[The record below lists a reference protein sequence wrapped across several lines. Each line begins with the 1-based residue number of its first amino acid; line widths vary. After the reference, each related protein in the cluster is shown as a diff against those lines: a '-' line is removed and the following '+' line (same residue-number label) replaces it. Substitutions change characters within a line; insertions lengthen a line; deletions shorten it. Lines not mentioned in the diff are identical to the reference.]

1 MSTNRDDHQP
11 MSSQEIELE
20 MAMMEIYELM
30 TSHDDFALDDVTMK
44 LAESCHNYFAFV
56 EGKENG
62 EIPDVKVEEITD
74 DQVPGLIEK
83 ATKFCQAKLKKD
95 EPSPNMS
102 SQSSNQVP
110 AKRPLKPT
118 PKITLTTTPQFGG
131 GNSAFHKFRNEGI
144 KTEIKTQGNSGVT
157 LVQKDGLKPYTKI
170 TSSVKHEK
178 RHNFD
183 NLKIPLQ
190 HQGEES
196 LTTKLRRSFSV
207 PSKNVKQKVFR
218 TGSHVVAGT
227 TLDRLK
233 LSIRN
238 GTSAAL
244 IRKPSITDQEISQI
258 SDENSD
264 DSDSDYSS
272 SDDEY
277 FNDVTEGPANKKSRP
292 SPPMMTS
299 QMHVVMTTAK

>member
-95 EPSPNMS
+95 EPSPNVT
-102 SQSSNQVP
+102 SQSSNKIP
-110 AKRPLKPT
+110 AKRHLKPT
-118 PKITLTTTPQFGG
+118 PKITLTTTPQFDG
-131 GNSAFHKFRNEGI
+131 GNLAFHRFN
-144 KTEIKTQGNSGVT
+144 TEVKTQGTSGVM

-170 TSSVKHEK
+170 TSSLKHEK
-178 RHNFD
+178 KHNFD

-190 HQGEES
+190 HQVE
-196 LTTKLRRSFSV
+196 TLRKSFSV
-207 PSKNVKQKVFR
+207 PSKNLKQKVFR
-218 TGSHVVAGT
+218 TGSHVVAGS

-233 LSIRN
+233 TSIRN

-244 IRKPSITDQEISQI
+244 IRKPSVTDQEISQI

-277 FNDVTEGPANKKSRP
+277 FNDVTEGPASKKSRP
-292 SPPMMTS
+292 SSPMMTS